1 MCIMFLFY
9 REMAMIRKMYFVCFL
24 LLTSVTLSAI
34 SEIRTIH
41 HLEEIPATEFLKNT
55 LVMFDLDDVLVYPQ
69 DALLQNWR
77 SGWKP
82 EGMSEWTA
90 EEDTIAWMNAT
101 FQLMDSFGPELINR
115 LNERGVPA
123 IGFTSF
129 AMDQSTMIKSIPN
142 WRHTHLMEL
151 GLHFKMEEDVVFSSQ
166 EGFIPPSFEKG
177 VLYCGNVYKKE
188 KDNKGK
194 VLSLYLDWLNWQPE
208 QVVLVDDSEQNINSV
223 KKELERRGISFLGF
237 LYIPK
242 ELDPIDEEVA
252 TLQYETIINH
262 KKWLSDD
269 EAKQILADSLTI
281 SSK

>member
-1 MCIMFLFY
+1 
-9 REMAMIRKMYFVCFL
+9 MIRKMYFVCFL